1 MSLIYRNIVTANH
14 LLRNRVFLQSALR
27 LLSDNVVSETDTKLG
42 GFAKA
47 FERHS
52 APQIETP
59 VQDNQTFASLLR
71 NSKFV
76 DVSLGS
82 QNPKYFFKKSNK
94 ILKCFQLAAWRSRKQ
109 SCNWKNISHRR

>member
-1 MSLIYRNIVTANH
+1 MLLFRNIVTANQ
-14 LLRNRVFLQSALR
+14 LLKNRVLLQSTLR
-27 LLSDNVVSETDTKLG
+27 LLSENVVSDTETKLG

-76 DVSLGS
+76 DVSRF
-82 QNPKYFFKKSNK
+82 QVFPKPK
-94 ILKCFQLAAWRSRKQ
+94 IFL
-109 SCNWKNISHRR
+109 